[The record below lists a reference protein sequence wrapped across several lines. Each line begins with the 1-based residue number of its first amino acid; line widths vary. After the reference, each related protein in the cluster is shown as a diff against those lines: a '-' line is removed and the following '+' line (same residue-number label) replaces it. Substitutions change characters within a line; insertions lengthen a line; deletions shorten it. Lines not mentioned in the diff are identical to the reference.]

1 TIRLNLLRLHAG
13 SASVEGL
20 TTHIEAASEVSR
32 EVERLIAARE
42 EVDARLVYPRPVEAT
57 PV

>member
-1 TIRLNLLRLHAG
+1 LERSGCLLRLHAG

-20 TTHIEAASEVSR
+20 TTHLNLAAEISAG
-32 EVERLIAARE
+32 VERLIAGQG
-42 EVDARLVYPRPVEAT
+42 EVERALST